1 MSHLNFSMEIVS
13 SITANL
19 TMIMDVLAANV
30 DFTWIE
36 IISAPPWKTDASNIP
51 EVSVLDV
58 LKISD

>member
-1 MSHLNFSMEIVS
+1 MEIVS

-36 IISAPPWKTDASNIP
+36 IINAPPWKTDASNIP